1 MSNSVKRRVAGGVL
15 AVAMAS
21 GIALTGAGAASAFT
35 PPPPPS
41 PAGAYEGQVG
51 YTQAG
56 NDPHIHKF
64 TWTNGSW
71 RYDGCYGG
79 PFTQNP

>member
-1 MSNSVKRRVAGGVL
+1 MSHTLKRRLAGGAL
-15 AVAMAS
+15 AIAMAS

-41 PAGAYEGQVG
+41 PAGSYVGQVG

-56 NDPHIHKF
+56 SDPHLHKF
-64 TWTNGSW
+64 TWTGDTW

-79 PFTQNP
+79 PFTEVR